1 MNELELKKIMVNRVR
16 NLGEHLIKNAEDIV
30 GDPSNVSSI
39 YISAELFELA
49 GIPKFDVSKQYCVS
63 KDPRDELK
71 KAIKTRSVNIDPNFG
86 ASLSVSTDE
95 AFENVRS
102 FSKNVKEQ

>member
-16 NLGEHLIKNAEDIV
+16 NLGEYLIKNAEDIV
-30 GDPSNVSSI
+30 GDPNNVSSI
-39 YISAELFELA
+39 YISAELLDLV
-49 GIPKFDVSKQYCVS
+49 GVPKFDVSKQYCVS

-71 KAIKTRSVNIDPNFG
+71 KAIETRGINIDPNFG

-95 AFENVRS
+95 AFDNVRK
-102 FSKNVKEQ
+102 FAKKVKEQ